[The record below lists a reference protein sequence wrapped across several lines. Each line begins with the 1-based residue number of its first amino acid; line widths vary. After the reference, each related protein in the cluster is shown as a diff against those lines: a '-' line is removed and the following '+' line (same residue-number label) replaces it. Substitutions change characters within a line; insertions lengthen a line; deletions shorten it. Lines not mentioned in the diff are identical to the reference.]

1 MCAETEVDLRE
12 SYLPGGFLS
21 FITAERPY
29 PLFFESLLIASA
41 LEPERP
47 GFRMGLGI
55 VFYKLLDKLSDKNGS
70 SVFPC
75 L

>member
-12 SYLPGGFLS
+12 SYLPSGFLS
-21 FITAERPY
+21 SSQLSARTHCS
-29 PLFFESLLIASA
+29 LKSLLIASA